1 MKRKHSRLNFIHL
14 AAAAVPLLLI
24 GIICALAGKLD
35 ADTQKEQELALSNAL
50 EHAVTMCYALEGIYP
65 PDLLYMKE
73 HYGLTYNEDRF
84 YVSYRPIA
92 SNIRPEYNIL
102 ELDGKASDLQSMAAA
117 AKQKKEQP

>member
-1 MKRKHSRLNFIHL
+1 MKRKHPRLNFIHL

-35 ADTQKEQELALSNAL
+35 AGSQKEQELALSNAL

-65 PDLLYMKE
+65 PDLQYMKE
-73 HYGLTYNEDRF
+73 HYGLTYNEERF